1 MDDKKKEKIL
11 RLIVAFVVIIYA
23 MFNTNILG
31 SITSGV
37 TGAKKAISSSKTKSV
52 SKVDGN
58 LSVYFIDVG
67 QGDAILIK
75 TAKENML
82 IDAGPLASSTKLTDY
97 LKSLNISELNVVV
110 VTHPHE
116 DHIGGMTSIINNF
129 KIDKFYMP
137 DAITTTATF
146 EGMLDAL
153 DKNNIKYT
161 VPKIGD
167 SFSLSEAK
175 FDVLHVGTGE
185 NDLNASSIVL
195 KMTYGEN
202 KFLFMGDA
210 PVSVEE
216 KILNDDLKSDVLKV
230 GHHGSEYSSSQAFL
244 NEVKPSYAVISVG
257 KNNTYGHPNATTLDK
272 LSSVDAKV
280 FRTDLNG
287 TILMVSDGTN
297 INVSMIDTKTN

>member
-37 TGAKKAISSSKTKSV
+37 NGAKKAISSSKTKSV

-110 VTHPHE
+110 V
-116 DHIGGMTSIINNF
+116 
-129 KIDKFYMP
+129 
-137 DAITTTATF
+137 
-146 EGMLDAL
+146 
-153 DKNNIKYT
+153 
-161 VPKIGD
+161 
-167 SFSLSEAK
+167 
-175 FDVLHVGTGE
+175 
-185 NDLNASSIVL
+185 
-195 KMTYGEN
+195 
-202 KFLFMGDA
+202 
-210 PVSVEE
+210 
-216 KILNDDLKSDVLKV
+216 
-230 GHHGSEYSSSQAFL
+230 
-244 NEVKPSYAVISVG
+244 
-257 KNNTYGHPNATTLDK
+257 
-272 LSSVDAKV
+272 
-280 FRTDLNG
+280 
-287 TILMVSDGTN
+287 
-297 INVSMIDTKTN
+297 